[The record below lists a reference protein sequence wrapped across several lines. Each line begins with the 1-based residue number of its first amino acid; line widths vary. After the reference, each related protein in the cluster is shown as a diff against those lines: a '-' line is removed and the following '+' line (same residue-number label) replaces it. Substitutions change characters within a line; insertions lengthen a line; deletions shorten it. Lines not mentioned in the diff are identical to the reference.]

1 VTMSQPR
8 PFGMVDLV
16 ILLLFA
22 VGAISAAVWEDHQFV
37 RHQIDRR
44 SQLDQAAVARRPGW
58 VWSMEYPL
66 RRASGDLRVL
76 LVVATVGSG
85 TAALRRPGLLR
96 GKSWP
101 ASGWVA
107 GAVGAIAVAYCLVL
121 VVVLLKSNAQWVN
134 VSTFFLIAGP
144 AAQGSILGAWALLA
158 VSRRWGTRPD
168 DWDDRLGRLVGW
180 CWLGLY
186 GYGIVYPAIWT

>member
-1 VTMSQPR
+1 
-8 PFGMVDLV
+8 
-16 ILLLFA
+16 
-22 VGAISAAVWEDHQFV
+22 
-37 RHQIDRR
+37 
-44 SQLDQAAVARRPGW
+44 
-58 VWSMEYPL
+58 MEYPL

-121 VVVLLKSNAQWVN
+121 VVVLIKSNTPWVN
-134 VSTFFLIAGP
+134 VSTFFLMTKSF
-144 AAQGSILGAWALLA
+144 AASAEHGCIQ
-158 VSRRWGTRPD
+158 
-168 DWDDRLGRLVGW
+168 
-180 CWLGLY
+180 
-186 GYGIVYPAIWT
+186 